1 MIDYFALAL
10 SHGLILIALIRLVG
24 QKALDEDP
32 KLGDGRKKRRS
43 AQPAPEQELTRQE
56 RPPRA

>member
-10 SHGLILIALIRLVG
+10 SHGLILIALIRLVS

-43 AQPAPEQELTRQE
+43 AQPASGQSMTNQGQ
-56 RPPRA
+56 PPRA